1 MPARFEAPVVQHF
14 REPPLGEEELLAIES
29 RANAATPGP
38 WCHREQFIEAGN
50 DSGQLLGVTMQR
62 MEDGLDQL
70 PGVDNAAFIAHAR
83 TDVPRLIAEIRRL
96 QALVDEQQFADSLTN
111 SDHA

>member
-1 MPARFEAPVVQHF
+1 MPQI
-14 REPPLGEEELLAIES
+14 REPVLSEEELLAIES

-38 WCHREQFIEAGN
+38 WCYREQFIETGD

-83 TDVPRLIAEIRRL
+83 TDVPQLIAEIRRL
-96 QALVDEQQFADSLTN
+96 QALLDEQQFADSLTN
-111 SDHA
+111 SDHAA